1 MDTKFIIDLGERVLG
16 GYEISRQEALLLTDT
31 SEQDTPLLGA
41 YANKIRAQFA
51 GKAVDMCG
59 VVNARSGMCSED
71 CKFCAQS
78 AHYQATAPVFPLKG
92 KEELLDTFRFLASQ
106 GAARASIVTS
116 GKGMEG
122 DQDFDV
128 ILQILAELAR
138 LPDIRVCANI
148 GTITEEQANSISHSG
163 VTRYA
168 HNLETSERF
177 YPNVCS
183 THPYSERYNTIL
195 AAKKAGMEL
204 CSGVIIGL
212 GETWA
217 DRVDMALTLRELG
230 VSSIPINILNPI
242 PGTPLENQEPLSPLE
257 IIKTF
262 AMFRFILPDK
272 VIRPAGGREINLRDM
287 QGALMLAGA
296 NGLIIGNYLTFT
308 GRDIA
313 ADFKMVNDAGLLP
326 ENNTY
331 WRQHNES

>member
-16 GYEISRQEALLLTDT
+16 GYEISREEALLLAAV
-31 SEQDTPLLGA
+31 SEQDIPLLGA
-41 YANKIRAQFA
+41 YANKIRARFA

-71 CKFCAQS
+71 CKFCSQS
-78 AHYQATAPVFPLKG
+78 AHYEASTPVFPLKD

-122 DQDFDV
+122 DKDYDT

-138 LPDIRVCANI
+138 LPSIRICANI
-148 GTITEEQANSISHSG
+148 GTITEEQALDITNSG

-177 YPNVCS
+177 YPNICS
-183 THPYSERYNTIL
+183 THPYSERYNTLL

-204 CSGVIIGL
+204 CSGGIIGL
-212 GETWA
+212 GETWE
-217 DRVDMALTLRELG
+217 DRVDMALTLRELD
-230 VSSIPINILNPI
+230 VSSIPINIQNPI
-242 PGTPLENQEPLSPLE
+242 PGTPLEHQKPLSPLE
-257 IIKTF
+257 IIQTF
-262 AMFRFILPDK
+262 AVFRFILPDK
-272 VIRPAGGREINLRDM
+272 IIRPAGGREINLRDM

-296 NGLIIGNYLTFT
+296 NGLIIGNYLTFI

-313 ADFKMVNDAGLLP
+313 ADFTMVNDAGLLP
-326 ENNTY
+326 
-331 WRQHNES
+331 SK